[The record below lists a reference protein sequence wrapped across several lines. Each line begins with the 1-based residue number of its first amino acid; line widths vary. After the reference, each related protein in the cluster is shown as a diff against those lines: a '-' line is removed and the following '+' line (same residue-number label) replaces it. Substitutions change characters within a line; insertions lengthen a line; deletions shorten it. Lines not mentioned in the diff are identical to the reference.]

1 MMYSNRNTTEETIRE
16 IYYNYFNKL
25 LSEKIKLKGDTF
37 SPAQLINFAIS
48 GESFYLKNVVQE

>member
-1 MMYSNRNTTEETIRE
+1 MQEDLLSFLQLHMMYSNRNTSEEIIRE

-37 SPAQLINFAIS
+37 SPA
-48 GESFYLKNVVQE
+48 